1 MSRLAAGSGGGSTTG
16 SRESPIPD
24 ARNLPDEM
32 DPSTANLLLGVPA
45 TASGARGL
53 SDLEFITIGEAINV
67 TDLNERSWADALP
80 KIAAVQAQVIN
91 ADIGAFR
98 KEELLGFSR
107 ATLGNLA
114 QQRGLEAG
122 GTKRQI
128 VDEITRELQ
137 EPRDPGR
144 DMNDP
149 ETNPE
154 AAEDGTNRD
163 VAEDRTGPEVE
174 LPEDI
179 RPTSPWS
186 IVPDASA
193 PEVRLCR
200 RQKNSKRSNP
210 YAKLRIYFLS
220 LTARGAEFSQH
231 ASSSRFSC
239 A

>member
-122 GTKRQI
+122 GTKR
-128 VDEITRELQ
+128 
-137 EPRDPGR
+137 
-144 DMNDP
+144 
-149 ETNPE
+149 
-154 AAEDGTNRD
+154 
-163 VAEDRTGPEVE
+163 
-174 LPEDI
+174 
-179 RPTSPWS
+179 
-186 IVPDASA
+186 
-193 PEVRLCR
+193 
-200 RQKNSKRSNP
+200 
-210 YAKLRIYFLS
+210 LR
-220 LTARGAEFSQH
+220 
-231 ASSSRFSC
+231 
-239 A
+239 